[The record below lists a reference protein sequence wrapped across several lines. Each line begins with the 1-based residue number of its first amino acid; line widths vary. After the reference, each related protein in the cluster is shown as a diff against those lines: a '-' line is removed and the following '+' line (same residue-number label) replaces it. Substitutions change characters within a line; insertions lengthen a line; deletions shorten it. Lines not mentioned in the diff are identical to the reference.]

1 MMPSGY
7 LRSQKFIVFQ
17 RDEGWIMNHCECSAY
32 KERNNHFWLLFTIPS
47 STEVYMLRAD
57 RSPAFNE
64 NNTAT
69 CNNGTYQY

>member
-1 MMPSGY
+1 MKGI
-7 LRSQKFIVFQ
+7 LWIIV
-17 RDEGWIMNHCECSAY
+17 SAVL
-32 KERNNHFWLLFTIPS
+32 KKNGNNHFWLLFTIPS